1 MIINYCSILISKG
14 VYKDQI
20 ETFDV
25 GEIEKLELRVNPPAP
40 KPYISTTPEPKFTLK
55 ENIMYGG
62 CLLICVLILM
72 NNPDL
77 LDWLSGSEE
86 EQEGDDF

>member
-1 MIINYCSILISKG
+1 
-14 VYKDQI
+14 
-20 ETFDV
+20 
-25 GEIEKLELRVNPPAP
+25 
-40 KPYISTTPEPKFTLK
+40 
-55 ENIMYGG
+55 
-62 CLLICVLILM
+62 LICVLILM

>member
-1 MIINYCSILISKG
+1 MIINYCSILIRKG

-55 ENIMYGG
+55 ENIMYGIREPVNDHHNEPEG
-62 CLLICVLILM
+62 II
-72 NNPDL
+72 NDK
-77 LDWLSGSEE
+77 DQI
-86 EQEGDDF
+86 QEA